1 MKNKKQIFEKAFLV
15 LACCLLFP
23 EPQASEFDYFEKKIR
38 PLFYKHCYECHSSEK
53 GKSKGGLVLDSR
65 QGWFLGGDSGPAII
79 PGSPESSLIVRAVSY
94 KDSNLKMPPKYRLPD
109 EEISILTEWIKSG
122 APDPRISDID
132 IKTEGIDLNKGRQFW
147 AFKPV
152 LPPAVPSIN
161 LSVSN
166 EKELGV
172 IDRFLIHRLQKEDIE
187 MAGLAKPEVLLRRLY
202 YDLIGLPPPIEDLN
216 YFLNNPSFTAFA
228 VLVDRLLASPKF
240 GETWGRHWLD
250 VARFAESSG
259 GGRSLMF
266 KNAWQYR
273 DYVINAFNIDKP
285 FNDFILEQIAGD
297 LLPSDSL
304 EQHNE
309 FLKATGFLAL
319 GPHNY
324 ELQDK
329 ELLRMEVVDEQIDTV
344 GQAFL
349 AMTIGCARC
358 HDHKF
363 DPIPTE
369 DYYAMAG
376 IFRGTQSLV
385 PGNVSG
391 WVERS
396 LSPSLKVQNSINRHE
411 KATKKAVL
419 DLDKAKKDLNKI
431 ESESKKI
438 GIFIDNVESEKIG
451 EWMKSTSNKNFFG
464 DDYIHD
470 KGEGKGEKKVI
481 YSKRL
486 KEAGEYEVWLGYTH
500 GANRSDKVPV
510 TIDHANGSTTVNVNQ
525 RIEPPIHNNFYV
537 LGRFIFKEGQAVV
550 SISNEGTKD
559 VVIADAIGFI
569 PLIKREGNPNN
580 SALLASL
587 RSNVSELL
595 KKVNNLKKTKPVHLQ
610 KVMSVREQEETDDW
624 HVHIRGEIRNKGP
637 IVPRGFLKV
646 ASSSDEKA
654 RASISKGSGRRELA
668 EWIASEAN
676 PLTRRVMVNRIWYHL
691 IGQGLVRTNDNFGI
705 MGDTPS
711 HPELLDWLAW
721 RFAKDNWSVKSII
734 RRIVH
739 SRAYR
744 LSSFEIGLGQDI
756 DPENRL
762 IWRAN
767 RKRLTAEAI
776 RDSILEVSGR
786 LSSQQGGYTIRKF
799 SQYDFGYEY
808 NTVRRSVYVPSFR
821 NTLMEIFETFDVANP
836 NVVTG
841 RRSETTLPT
850 QALYLLNSPFVNS
863 EANLAGERI
872 KRLAKTDIERIR
884 FAYLLTLGR
893 EPSASEFEV
902 ALKFLLNETSLG
914 ESHNWGALV
923 HSIISSV
930 QFRYLD

>member
-1 MKNKKQIFEKAFLV
+1 MKKKTQIIEKALLV
-15 LACCLLFP
+15 FAFGLLFSQV
-23 EPQASEFDYFEKKIR
+23 QASEFDYFEKKIR
-38 PLFYKHCYECHSSEK
+38 PLLYKHCYECHSIEK
-53 GKSKGGLVLDSR
+53 DKKKGGLVLDSR
-65 QGWFLGGDSGPAII
+65 KGWFLGGDSGPAII

-94 KDSNLKMPPKYRLPD
+94 KDSNLKMPPKYRLS
-109 EEISILTEWIKSG
+109 EEERTILTEWVMSG
-122 APDPRISDID
+122 APDPRIADINL
-132 IKTEGIDLNKGRQFW
+132 KSEGIDLIKGRQFW

-152 LPPAVPSIN
+152 LEPVVPPKN
-161 LSVSN
+161 LTISN
-166 EKELGV
+166 GNEIGI
-172 IDRFLIHRLQKEDIE
+172 IDRFLVNRLQKEDIE
-187 MAGLAKPEVLLRRLY
+187 MVDLAVPAILLRRLY
-202 YDLIGLPPPIEDLN
+202 YDLTGLPPSIEDLN
-216 YFLNNPSFTAFA
+216 TFLNNPSFTAYA
-228 VLVDRLLASPKF
+228 DVVDRLLASPRF

-273 DYVINAFNIDKP
+273 DYVINAFNSDKP

-297 LLPSDSL
+297 LLPSNNR
-304 EQHNE
+304 EQYNE

-363 DPIPTE
+363 DPIPTA

-396 LSPSLKVQNSINRHE
+396 LSPSQEVQDSINRHVE
-411 KATKKAVL
+411 NSKQAAL
-419 DLDKAKKDLNKI
+419 ALEYAKKDLNKL
-431 ESESKKI
+431 ESKSQK
-438 GIFIDNVESEKIG
+438 GGFFVDNFQSKKIG
-451 EWMKSTSNKNFFG
+451 EWMRSTSNKNFYG

-470 KGEGKGEKKVI
+470 KGEEKGEKKVI
-481 YSKRL
+481 YTESL

-500 GANRSDKVPV
+500 GINRSDNVPV
-510 TIDHANGSTTVNVNQ
+510 TIDHADGSTTVHVNQ
-525 RIEPPIHNNFYV
+525 RIEPPINKNFYV
-537 LGRFIFKEGQAVV
+537 LGRFKFNEGQAIVHV
-550 SISNEGTKD
+550 SNQGTKG
-559 VVIADAIGFI
+559 VVVADAVGFI
-569 PLIKREGNPNN
+569 PLIKKSNYLDNA
-580 SALLASL
+580 ALLSKL
-587 RSNVSELL
+587 RSEVSDLS
-595 KKVNNLKKTKPVHLQ
+595 KRVNYLKKTKPDNLH
-610 KVMSVREQEETDDW
+610 KVMSVRDQKKTGDW

-646 ASSSDEKA
+646 ASSSEGES
-654 RASISKGSGRRELA
+654 RANVSIESGRRQLA
-668 EWIASEAN
+668 EWIASEKN
-676 PLTRRVMVNRIWYHL
+676 PLTRRVMVNRIWHHL
-691 IGQGLVRTNDNFGI
+691 IGQGLVRTTDNFGL

-721 RFAKDNWSVKSII
+721 KFAEDNWSVKSII
-734 RRIVH
+734 RRIVL

-744 LSSFEIGLGQDI
+744 LSSLRKGSGQEV

-776 RDSILEVSGR
+776 RDSILKVSGR
-786 LSSQQGGYTIRKF
+786 LSMQQGGYTIRNF
-799 SQYDFGYEY
+799 SQYDFGYQY
-808 NTVRRSVYVPSFR
+808 DTVRRSVYVPSFR
-821 NTLMEIFETFDVANP
+821 NALMEIFEAFDFANP

-841 RRSETTLPT
+841 RRNETTLPT

-863 EANLAGERI
+863 EANLAGKRI
-872 KRLAKTDIERIR
+872 KRMAETDIERIR
-884 FAYLLTLGR
+884 FAYLLALGR
-893 EPSASEFEV
+893 EPSISEFEV
-902 ALKFLLNETSLG
+902 ALKFVLNEASLG
-914 ESHNWGALV
+914 RSDNWGALV

>member
-1 MKNKKQIFEKAFLV
+1 M
-15 LACCLLFP
+15 
-23 EPQASEFDYFEKKIR
+23 
-38 PLFYKHCYECHSSEK
+38 
-53 GKSKGGLVLDSR
+53 
-65 QGWFLGGDSGPAII
+65 
-79 PGSPESSLIVRAVSY
+79 
-94 KDSNLKMPPKYRLPD
+94 
-109 EEISILTEWIKSG
+109 
-122 APDPRISDID
+122 
-132 IKTEGIDLNKGRQFW
+132 
-147 AFKPV
+147 
-152 LPPAVPSIN
+152 
-161 LSVSN
+161 
-166 EKELGV
+166 
-172 IDRFLIHRLQKEDIE
+172 
-187 MAGLAKPEVLLRRLY
+187 
-202 YDLIGLPPPIEDLN
+202 
-216 YFLNNPSFTAFA
+216 
-228 VLVDRLLASPKF
+228 
-240 GETWGRHWLD
+240 
-250 VARFAESSG
+250 
-259 GGRSLMF
+259 
-266 KNAWQYR
+266 
-273 DYVINAFNIDKP
+273 
-285 FNDFILEQIAGD
+285 
-297 LLPSDSL
+297 
-304 EQHNE
+304 
-309 FLKATGFLAL
+309 
-319 GPHNY
+319 
-324 ELQDK
+324 
-329 ELLRMEVVDEQIDTV
+329 
-344 GQAFL
+344 
-349 AMTIGCARC
+349 
-358 HDHKF
+358 
-363 DPIPTE
+363 
-369 DYYAMAG
+369 
-376 IFRGTQSLV
+376 
-385 PGNVSG
+385 
-391 WVERS
+391 
-396 LSPSLKVQNSINRHE
+396 
-411 KATKKAVL
+411 
-419 DLDKAKKDLNKI
+419 
-431 ESESKKI
+431 
-438 GIFIDNVESEKIG
+438 
-451 EWMKSTSNKNFFG
+451 
-464 DDYIHD
+464 
-470 KGEGKGEKKVI
+470 
-481 YSKRL
+481 
-486 KEAGEYEVWLGYTH
+486 
-500 GANRSDKVPV
+500 
-510 TIDHANGSTTVNVNQ
+510 
-525 RIEPPIHNNFYV
+525 
-537 LGRFIFKEGQAVV
+537 V

-595 KKVNNLKKTKPVHLQ
+595 KKINHLKKTKPVHLQ
-610 KVMSVREQEETDDW
+610 KVMSVREQNEADDW

-646 ASSSDEKA
+646 ASSNDEKA

-767 RKRLTAEAI
+767 RKRLTAEAM

-786 LSSQQGGYTIRKF
+786 LSTQQGGYTIRKF